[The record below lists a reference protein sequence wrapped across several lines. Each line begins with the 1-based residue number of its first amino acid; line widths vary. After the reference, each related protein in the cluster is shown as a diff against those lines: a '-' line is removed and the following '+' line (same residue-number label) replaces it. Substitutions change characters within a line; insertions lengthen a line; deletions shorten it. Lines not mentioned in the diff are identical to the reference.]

1 MKITLK
7 RKVTINTDDNLILL
21 IDKKSN
27 IDFLNLSKPEN
38 KFLQTQLKNKKELIY
53 INQYN
58 RWIQFICPKKISSS
72 HLHLEN
78 CRLLGDKSLNN
89 IAAAKSL
96 LIIDI
101 KNNQKEILAITEG
114 LALGSYSFNN
124 RKTKKENTGLNTIFL
139 CQKSKKSDVVELQNV
154 VNSVFL
160 CSDSS
165 SAITGQVLYADC
177 GFSIMAN

>member
-1 MKITLK
+1 MLHFLWEILVNICFAYSKSFFDKISDFSTVFDEGGVEIQTVPGGNAEINGSGVFTLNTESFFNNHAQFK
-7 RKVTINTDDNLILL
+7 KVTINTNDNLILL

-89 IAAAKSL
+89 IAATKSL
-96 LIIDI
+96 LII
-101 KNNQKEILAITEG
+101 NFG
-114 LALGSYSFNN
+114 
-124 RKTKKENTGLNTIFL
+124 IF
-139 CQKSKKSDVVELQNV
+139 
-154 VNSVFL
+154 F
-160 CSDSS
+160 
-165 SAITGQVLYADC
+165 
-177 GFSIMAN
+177 